1 MRFFDGPR
9 ARVGARPPHPGQ
21 EHIVLAPTVDTAGPK
36 LSVCVLTYNHAQFIS
51 GCLQSILDQETAFD
65 FEILVGDDCSTDGTT
80 EIITDFERRYPGKI
94 KVFRRERNA
103 GGSRNFI
110 ELHNA
115 AKGDYVAHIDGD
127 DLALPGKLTRQ
138 VTLLDQKSELVVCG
152 HKVAVIAEDGTPTGR
167 VYPFKLGEECGLGKV
182 IRCGNPFLLSTIMY
196 RRSARTFLSPDFPV
210 FDWYFLTDLMKSGK
224 AGYLEREL
232 GLYRIHT
239 GSFTGTR
246 GQSYMLLRMVD
257 NLSRRLSELPR
268 YRADFFAFAL
278 FEVAFVI
285 GKKREAPPAVL
296 WRLLRDSASFAG
308 IFKVWDTVIWRIE
321 NWGALAR

>member
-1 MRFFDGPR
+1 M
-9 ARVGARPPHPGQ
+9 
-21 EHIVLAPTVDTAGPK
+21 LAPTVDTARPK
-36 LSVCVLTYNHAQFIS
+36 LSVCVLTYNHAPFIS
-51 GCLQSILDQETAFD
+51 DCLQSILDQETPFD

-80 EIITDFERRYPGKI
+80 EIITSFERRYPGKI
-94 KVFRRERNA
+94 KVLRRDRNA

-115 AKGDYVAHIDGD
+115 AKGDYVAHLDGD

-138 VTLLDQKSELVVCG
+138 VTLLDQKSELAVCG
-152 HKVAVIAEDGTPTGR
+152 HKVGVIAEDGTPTGR
-167 VYPFKLGEECGLGKV
+167 VFPYNLVDEFSLDKV

-196 RRSARTFLSPDFPV
+196 RRSARTFLSPEFAI

-224 AGYLEREL
+224 AGYLASEL
-232 GLYRIHT
+232 GLYRLHT
-239 GSFTGTR
+239 RSFTGTM
-246 GQSYMLLRMVD
+246 GHSYILLRMID
-257 NLSRRLSELPR
+257 NLARRMSELPR

-285 GKKREAPPAVL
+285 GKRREAPPAAL
-296 WRLLRDSASFAG
+296 WRLLRDSASFVG
-308 IFKVWDTVIWRIE
+308 IFKVLDTVLWRIQ